1 MRDISIFQIKEAVK
15 HLSIEANWTLG
26 KDVLQALRQCLE
38 KEKTPLARTVLSQL
52 IENAEIAHRERIPL
66 CQDTGFAVVLLEIG
80 QEVRFVDGDL
90 NEAVQQGIRE
100 GYTEGYLRKS
110 IVQDP
115 LQRKNTGDN
124 TPAIVYTEIV
134 SGDKVKVT
142 VIPKG
147 GGSEN
152 MSEVRMLPPSAG
164 WKGIERFV
172 LNRVQR
178 AGPNACPPL
187 IVGIGIG
194 GTFEKCAWLAKKAL
208 LRPIGSFHPD
218 PYYMEKETELLEK
231 INALGIGPMGYG
243 GYCTALAVHIET
255 YPCHIASLPV
265 AVNFQCHAARHREMV
280 M

>member
-15 HLSIEANWTLG
+15 KLSIEANWILG
-26 KDVLQALRQCLE
+26 DDVLRALKSCLE
-38 KEKTPLARTVLSQL
+38 KENAPLARAVLSQL
-52 IENAEIAHRERIPL
+52 IENAEIASKERIPL
-66 CQDTGFAVVLLEIG
+66 CQDTGFAVVFLEIG
-80 QEVRFVDGDL
+80 QEVRLVDGNLID
-90 NEAVQQGIRE
+90 AVQQGIRE
-100 GYTEGYLRKS
+100 GYAEGYLRKS
-110 IVQDP
+110 IVRDP

-124 TPAIVYTEIV
+124 TPAIVYTELIP
-134 SGDKVKVT
+134 GDKVKVT

-172 LNRVQR
+172 LNRVQSS
-178 AGPNACPPL
+178 GPNACPPL

-208 LRPIGSFHPD
+208 LRPIGSVHPD
-218 PYYMEKETELLEK
+218 PYYAEKEIELLQK

-243 GYCTALAVHIET
+243 GDCTALAVHIET
-255 YPCHIASLPV
+255 YPAHIASLPV
-265 AVNFQCHAARHREMV
+265 AVNLQCHAARHREMV

>member
-1 MRDISIFQIKEAVK
+1 MRDISILQIREAVK
-15 HLSIEANWTLG
+15 KLSIEANWSLG
-26 KDVLQALRQCLE
+26 EDVIQALKQCLE
-38 KEKTPLARTVLSQL
+38 KEETPLARTVLSHL
-52 IENAEIAHRERIPL
+52 IENAEIASRERIPL
-66 CQDTGFAVVLLEIG
+66 CQDTGFVVVFLEIG

-100 GYTEGYLRKS
+100 AYIEGYLRKS
-110 IVQDP
+110 IVRDP

-124 TPAIVYTEIV
+124 TPAILYSEIV
-134 SGDKVKVT
+134 AGDKVRVT

-172 LNRVQR
+172 LNRVRR

-208 LRPIGSFHPD
+208 LRPIGSVHPD
-218 PYYMEKETELLEK
+218 PYYSEKEAEILQK
-231 INALGIGPMGYG
+231 INAMGIGPMGYG
-243 GYCTALAVHIET
+243 GNCTALAVHVEA

-265 AVNFQCHAARHREMV
+265 AVNLQCHAARHREMV

>member
-15 HLSIEANWTLG
+15 TLSIEANRTLG
-26 KDVLQALRQCLE
+26 EDILQALKQCLE
-38 KEKTPLARTVLSQL
+38 KEEGPLARTVLSQL
-52 IENAEIAHRERIPL
+52 LANAEIAYKERIPL
-66 CQDTGFAVVLLEIG
+66 CQDTGFAVVFLEIG

-90 NEAVQQGIRE
+90 NEAIQRGIRE
-100 GYTEGYLRKS
+100 GYTEGFLRKS
-110 IVQDP
+110 IVRDP
-115 LQRKNTGDN
+115 LNRINTGDN
-124 TPAIVYTEIV
+124 TPAVIYTEIV
-134 SGDKVKVT
+134 PGDKVEVT

-172 LNRVQR
+172 LNRVLR

-208 LRPIGSFHPD
+208 LRPIGSVHSD
-218 PYYMEKETELLEK
+218 PYYSEKEVELLEK

-243 GYCTALAVHIET
+243 GTCTALAVHIET
-255 YPCHIASLPV
+255 YPCHIATLPV
-265 AVNFQCHAARHREMV
+265 AVNLQCHAARHRKMV